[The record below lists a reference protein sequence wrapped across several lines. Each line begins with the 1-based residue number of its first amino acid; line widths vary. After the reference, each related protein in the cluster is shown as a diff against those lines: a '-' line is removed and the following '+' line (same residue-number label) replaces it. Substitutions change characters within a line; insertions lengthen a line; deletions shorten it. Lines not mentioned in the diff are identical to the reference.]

1 MTGRKLY
8 LETFLFSLAVILLEV
23 SYTRVF
29 SYKLVY
35 YFTYLIIGISLL
47 GLGAGGVFV
56 AIFGCLRRM
65 PAARL
70 IPLCA
75 VVGGAAVLGGYFMVA
90 LIQLNAFQLVARVTS
105 PGVRAVEVVK
115 LALICTVVFTP
126 FFAAG
131 LALARI
137 FSTAG
142 DRINR
147 LYFTDLV
154 GAAVGCAICIPLI
167 GTIWPPGC
175 VMAAGLLFTLAG
187 VRLAATRSLVVLA
200 PLALGLLA
208 GAAFPSRL
216 PDPIPDGVKSMAP
229 KEAGPPQVLFSRW
242 SPVFRVDVLPTP
254 DPAAVFLS
262 HDGTVGSAM
271 HRFDGGDPA
280 ALTNYDTADHSYPFK
295 LLKPAPTVVIIG
307 AAGGNEILAALHF
320 NASHITGVELNP
332 VTYSLL
338 TTHFADYTGHLAEN
352 PRVTLINAE
361 GRSFMKRRRER
372 FDLIWFVAPDSY
384 AAMNAATS
392 GAFVLSESYLYTT
405 EMIVDSLEHLAE
417 DGLICT
423 QFGEIDYQHKP
434 KRTLRYLST
443 AREAF
448 RRLGIED
455 FDRHVLVGTSPGFHI
470 FTYSTILLKRS
481 PFTESD
487 VARFLDATTKVTGA
501 EVRHAWTRQDSDDPI
516 SRVIALPGQDLDRW
530 YEQYLFDVRPVSDDS
545 PFFWHFVRFKDA
557 LRGPVEYGVRS
568 PEEGI
573 GERLLLL
580 LLCVAAVFAALFLLA
595 PLLVIR
601 GVWGTI
607 PYKWRAG
614 VYFAAL
620 GAGFMFLE
628 VSLIQRLTLF
638 LGYPTYSLTVTLFAL
653 LISTGFGS
661 LLSEHFVARRD
672 AAMLTLGALLLV
684 LVAFYER
691 GLNPLVDHAIG
702 WPLAWR
708 VTLAVALLAP
718 LGLCLGVFMP
728 LGLRTVAAV
737 TPHAE
742 EFVAWSWAVNGFFSV
757 VSSVLA
763 TILSMTVGFNLV
775 MLAAAAVYLIGIA
788 ALRGIPA
795 PGASA

>member
-65 PAARL
+65 PAAR
-70 IPLCA
+70 PVPRCG
-75 VVGGAAVLGGYFMVA
+75 VVGGAAGLGGYFRVA
-90 LIQLNAFQLVARVTS
+90 LIALNAFQLVARVTS

-187 VRLAATRSLVVLA
+187 VRLAATRSRSLLVVLA

-208 GAAFPSRL
+208 GVAFPSRL

-487 VARFLDATTKVTGA
+487 VARFLDATTKVAGA
-501 EVRHAWTRQDSDDPI
+501 EV
-516 SRVIALPGQDLDRW
+516 
-530 YEQYLFDVRPVSDDS
+530 
-545 PFFWHFVRFKDA
+545 
-557 LRGPVEYGVRS
+557 
-568 PEEGI
+568 
-573 GERLLLL
+573 
-580 LLCVAAVFAALFLLA
+580 
-595 PLLVIR
+595 
-601 GVWGTI
+601 
-607 PYKWRAG
+607 
-614 VYFAAL
+614 
-620 GAGFMFLE
+620 
-628 VSLIQRLTLF
+628 
-638 LGYPTYSLTVTLFAL
+638 
-653 LISTGFGS
+653 
-661 LLSEHFVARRD
+661 
-672 AAMLTLGALLLV
+672 
-684 LVAFYER
+684 
-691 GLNPLVDHAIG
+691 
-702 WPLAWR
+702 
-708 VTLAVALLAP
+708 
-718 LGLCLGVFMP
+718 
-728 LGLRTVAAV
+728 
-737 TPHAE
+737 
-742 EFVAWSWAVNGFFSV
+742 
-757 VSSVLA
+757 
-763 TILSMTVGFNLV
+763 
-775 MLAAAAVYLIGIA
+775 
-788 ALRGIPA
+788 
-795 PGASA
+795 